1 MDLLPLIVGILF
13 VLFLLVFFV
22 YSGIT
27 IKHAA
32 RFRYLSK
39 RTVYLTIFYVSSSAM
54 LITVALI
61 LYGIMLFN

>member
-1 MDLLPLIVGILF
+1 MLQIVTGIIL
-13 VLFLLVFFV
+13 VLFLLIFFF
-22 YSGIT
+22 YASLT

-39 RTVYLTIFYVSSSAM
+39 RTVYLTVLFASISAV

-61 LYGIMLFN
+61 LYGLILL

>member
-1 MDLLPLIVGILF
+1 MDLLPLIIGIVF
-13 VLFLLVFFV
+13 ALFLLIFLG
-22 YSGIT
+22 YSSIT

-39 RTVYLTIFYVSSSAM
+39 RTVYLTVFYVSSSAV

-61 LYGIMLFN
+61 LYGIILFN

>member
-1 MDLLPLIVGILF
+1 MLQIVTGIIL
-13 VLFLLVFFV
+13 VLFLLVFFF
-22 YSGIT
+22 YASLT

-39 RTVYLTIFYVSSSAM
+39 RTVYLTVIFTSLSAV

-61 LYGIMLFN
+61 LYGMILF